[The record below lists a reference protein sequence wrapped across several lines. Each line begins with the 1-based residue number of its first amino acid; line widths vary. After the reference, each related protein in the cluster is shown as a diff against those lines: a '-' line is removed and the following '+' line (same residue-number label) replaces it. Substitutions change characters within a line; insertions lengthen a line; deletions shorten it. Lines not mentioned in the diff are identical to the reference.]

1 MRVTPAIAL
10 GQWITERADR
20 APQRKA
26 LTFQETTWTYGEFV
40 EQIDRLAAVL
50 HQEGIGHGDRV
61 GFLAFNHPLFF
72 VTLFAASKLGA
83 VFVPLNFRLTGAE
96 LKFIINDAGVHTLI
110 VGPDHQAVID
120 PVRTALACKRFYGF
134 GGSGD
139 PGGNSSAWPDLPAVM
154 ADTQALQQLR
164 EAAELAEDDI
174 AALMYTSGTTG
185 HPKGSMMTVG
195 NIWWNMV
202 SELITLDIASSDVVL
217 TYAPVFHVGGLNV
230 LTLSSLLK
238 GVHVVL
244 HPTFDPARV
253 IADVARYKVNL
264 MFAVPAMLL
273 FISQHPDF
281 EKADMST
288 VRSISVGGAPCP
300 EALLR
305 LFNER
310 GIAVNQGYGLTE
322 TAAMA
327 SFLTPEW
334 CWEKMGSVG
343 KPPILTRMRLI
354 DVDGKVITEPHL
366 RGEVCVRGMNVTLG
380 YWNRPDATREAID
393 DDGWFR
399 TGDIGYFDE
408 DGFYT
413 ICDRVKDMV
422 ISGGENVYPAEVES
436 VLHEH
441 PAIAE
446 VAVVGQ
452 PDETWGETVV
462 AVVALKP
469 GAHLDLEDL
478 QAFAGSRLAR
488 YKVPRQLRLVSAL
501 PRNPTGKVLKYRLRE
516 HAHSAALIE
525 RDAEI
530 KL

>member
-1 MRVTPAIAL
+1 MRVRPAIAL

-20 APQRKA
+20 APQREA

-40 EQIDRLAAVL
+40 EQIDRMAAVL
-50 HQEGIGHGDRV
+50 RQNGIGHADRV

-72 VTLFAASKLGA
+72 VTLFAASRLGA

-96 LKFIINDAGVHTLI
+96 LEFIINDAGVHTLI
-110 VGPDHQAVID
+110 VGPEHRAVID
-120 PVRTALACKRFYGF
+120 PVRAALACKRFYGF
-134 GGSGD
+134 GDTSNQSD
-139 PGGNSSAWPDLPAVM
+139 AWPDLPALM
-154 ADTQALQQLR
+154 ADAQPLR

-202 SELITLDIASSDVVL
+202 SELITLDITSSDVVL

-238 GVHVVL
+238 GVHIVL

-273 FISQHPDF
+273 FISQHPNF

-354 DVDGKVITEPHL
+354 DADGKVITEPHV

-393 DDGWFR
+393 DEGWFR
-399 TGDIGYFDE
+399 TGDIGYVDE
-408 DGFYT
+408 SGFYT

-436 VLHEH
+436 VLYEH

-452 PDETWGETVV
+452 PDEKWGETVV

-469 GAHLDLEDL
+469 GARLDLEEL
-478 QAFAGSRLAR
+478 QAFAGNRLAR
-488 YKVPRQLRLVSAL
+488 YKVPRQLRIVSAL

-516 HAHSAALIE
+516 QAAASIDC
-525 RDAEI
+525 DAEI

>member
-1 MRVTPAIAL
+1 MQVRPAIAL

-26 LTFQETTWTYGEFV
+26 LTFQERTWTYGQFV
-40 EQIDRLAAVL
+40 DEIDRLAAVL
-50 HQEGIGHGDRV
+50 RQGGIRRGDRV
-61 GFLAFNHPLFF
+61 GFLAFNHPLFL
-72 VTLFAASKLGA
+72 VTLFAASRLGA
-83 VFVPLNFRLTGAE
+83 IFVPLNFRLTSAE
-96 LKFIINDAGVHTLI
+96 LEFIINDAGVHTLV
-110 VGPDHQAVID
+110 VGPEHQGVID
-120 PVRTALACKRFYGF
+120 PVRPTLVCKCFYGF
-134 GGSGD
+134 
-139 PGGNSSAWPDLPAVM
+139 NSDAAAWPDVRRAMEDIEP
-154 ADTQALQQLR
+154 LR
-164 EAAELAEDDI
+164 EAAELVEDDV
-174 AALMYTSGTTG
+174 AVLMYTSGTTG
-185 HPKGSMMTVG
+185 RPKGSMTTCG
-195 NIWWNMV
+195 NIWWNNV
-202 SELITLDIASSDVVL
+202 NELLALDIMSDDVLL
-217 TYAPVFHVGGLNV
+217 TYAPLFHVGGLNV
-230 LTLSSLLK
+230 LTLSCLLK

-244 HPTFDPARV
+244 HPTFDPGRV

-281 EKADMST
+281 EKADMSS
-288 VRSISVGGAPCP
+288 VRSVMVGGAPCP

-305 LFNER
+305 LFNAR

-327 SFLTPEW
+327 CFLTPEW

-354 DVDGKVITEPHL
+354 DAEGKAITQPHV

-380 YWNRPDATREAID
+380 YWNRPDATRDAID

-399 TGDIGYFDE
+399 TGDIGYMDE
-408 DGFYT
+408 GGFYT
-413 ICDRVKDMV
+413 ICDRLKDMV

-436 VLHEH
+436 VLYEH

-446 VAVVGQ
+446 VAVIGE
-452 PDETWGETVV
+452 PDEKWGETVV
-462 AVVALKP
+462 AVAALKP
-469 GAHLDLEDL
+469 GAELSLEQL

-488 YKVPRQLRLVSAL
+488 YKVPRHLRLVPAL

-516 HAHSAALIE
+516 QFRQALPE
-525 RDAEI
+525 
-530 KL
+530 

>member
-1 MRVTPAIAL
+1 MQVRPAIAL

-26 LTFQETTWTYGEFV
+26 LTYQEQTWTYGEFV
-40 EQIDRLAAVL
+40 DEIDRLAAVMR
-50 HQEGIGHGDRV
+50 QGGIGRGDRV
-61 GFLAFNHPLFF
+61 GFLAFNHPLFL
-72 VTLFAASKLGA
+72 VTLFAASRLGA
-83 VFVPLNFRLTGAE
+83 IFVPLNFRLTGAE
-96 LKFIINDAGVHTLI
+96 LEFIINDAGVHTLI
-110 VGPDHQAVID
+110 VGPEHQGVID
-120 PVRTALACKRFYGF
+120 PGRATLACKCFYGF
-134 GGSGD
+134 DSEAA
-139 PGGNSSAWPDLPAVM
+139 AWPDVRRAMEDSEP
-154 ADTQALQQLR
+154 LR
-164 EAAELAEDDI
+164 EATELAEDDV
-174 AALMYTSGTTG
+174 AVLMYTSGTTG
-185 HPKGSMMTVG
+185 RPKGSMMTCG
-195 NIWWNMV
+195 NIWWNNV
-202 SELITLDIASSDVVL
+202 NELLALDIMSNDVLL
-217 TYAPVFHVGGLNV
+217 TYAPLFHVGGLNV
-230 LTLSSLLK
+230 LTLSCLLK
-238 GVHVVL
+238 GVHLVL
-244 HPTFDPARV
+244 HPTFDPGRV

-281 EKADMST
+281 EKADMSS
-288 VRSISVGGAPCP
+288 VRSVMVGGAPCP

-327 SFLTPEW
+327 CFLTPEW

-354 DVDGKVITEPHL
+354 DAEGKPITQAHV

-380 YWNRPDATREAID
+380 YWNRPEATRDAID

-399 TGDIGYFDE
+399 TGDIGYMDE
-408 DGFYT
+408 GGFYT

-436 VLHEH
+436 VLYEH

-446 VAVVGQ
+446 VAVIGE
-452 PDETWGETVV
+452 PDEKWGETVV
-462 AVVALKP
+462 AVAALKP
-469 GAHLDLEDL
+469 GAELSLEQL

-488 YKVPRQLRLVSAL
+488 YKVPRHLRLVPAL

-516 HAHSAALIE
+516 QFRQAVPE
-525 RDAEI
+525 
-530 KL
+530 

>member
-1 MRVTPAIAL
+1 MQVRPAIAL

-26 LTFQETTWTYGEFV
+26 LTFQERTWTYGEFV
-40 EQIDRLAAVL
+40 DEIDRLAAVL
-50 HQEGIGHGDRV
+50 RQGGVGRGDRV
-61 GFLAFNHPLFF
+61 GFLAFNHPLFL
-72 VTLFAASKLGA
+72 VTLFATSRLGA
-83 VFVPLNFRLTGAE
+83 IFVPLNFRLTSAE
-96 LKFIINDAGVHTLI
+96 LEFIINDAGVHTLV

-120 PVRTALACKRFYGF
+120 PVRQTLKCECFYGF
-134 GGSGD
+134 GSEA
-139 PGGNSSAWPDLPAVM
+139 SAWPDIRLAIKEVEP
-154 ADTQALQQLR
+154 LR
-164 EAAELAEDDI
+164 EAVELADDDVAI
-174 AALMYTSGTTG
+174 LMYTSGTTG
-185 HPKGSMMTVG
+185 RPKGSMMTCG
-195 NIWWNMV
+195 NIWWNNV
-202 SELITLDIASSDVVL
+202 NELLSLDIMSSDVLL
-217 TYAPVFHVGGLNV
+217 TCAPLFHVGGLNV
-230 LTLSSLLK
+230 LTLTCVLK
-238 GVHVVL
+238 GVHVIL

-281 EKADMST
+281 NEADMSS
-288 VRSISVGGAPCP
+288 VRSFTVGGAPCP
-300 EALLR
+300 ETLLR

-343 KPPILTRMRLI
+343 KPPILTRIRLI
-354 DVDGKVITEPHL
+354 DAAGKPITEPHV

-380 YWNRPDATREAID
+380 YWNRPEATRDAID
-393 DDGWFR
+393 DEGWFR
-399 TGDIGYFDE
+399 TGDIGYMDE

-422 ISGGENVYPAEVES
+422 ITGGENVYPAEVES
-436 VLHEH
+436 VLYEH

-446 VAVVGQ
+446 VAVIGQ
-452 PDETWGETVV
+452 PDEKWGETVV

-469 GAHLDLEDL
+469 GAKLELEEL
-478 QAFAGSRLAR
+478 QAFSSGRLAR
-488 YKVPRQLRLVSAL
+488 YKVPRVLRLVSAL
-501 PRNPTGKVLKYRLRE
+501 PRNPTGKVLKYQLRDQMSRQKE
-516 HAHSAALIE
+516 PGPAQPA
-525 RDAEI
+525 
-530 KL
+530 

>member
-26 LTFQETTWTYGEFV
+26 LSFEDATWTYAEFV
-40 EQIDRLAAVL
+40 DHIDRLAAVL
-50 HQEGIGHGDRV
+50 RQGGVARGDRV
-61 GFLAFNHPLFF
+61 GFLAFNHPLFL
-72 VTLFAASKLGA
+72 VTLFAASRLGA
-83 VFVPLNFRLTGAE
+83 IFVPLNFRLTGPE
-96 LKFIINDAGVHTLI
+96 LEFIINDAGVHSLI
-110 VGPDHQAVID
+110 VGPDHQAVIG
-120 PVRTALACKRFYGF
+120 PVRPALRCQRYYGF
-134 GGSGD
+134 GGKDGRN
-139 PGGNSSAWPDLPAVM
+139 GAEAWPDLAGFM
-154 ADTQALQQLR
+154 AECQPLR
-164 EAAELAEDDI
+164 DAAELAEDDV

-202 SELITLDIASSDVVL
+202 SELVTVDISSNDVLL
-217 TYAPVFHVGGLNV
+217 TYAPLFHVGGLNV
-230 LTLSSLLK
+230 LTLSCLLK

-244 HPTFDPARV
+244 HPAFDPARV
-253 IADVARYKVNL
+253 IADVPRHGVSL

-281 EKADMST
+281 ERADMST
-288 VRSISVGGAPCP
+288 VRSIMVGGAPCP
-300 EALLR
+300 ETLLR

-334 CWEKMGSVG
+334 CWDKMGSVG

-354 DVDGKVITEPHL
+354 DADGKVITAPHVK
-366 RGEVCVRGMNVTLG
+366 GEVCVRGMNVTLG
-380 YWNRPDATREAID
+380 YWNRPDATRDAID
-393 DDGWFR
+393 PDGWFR
-399 TGDIGYFDE
+399 TGDIGYVDE

-436 VLHEH
+436 VLYEH

-446 VAVVGQ
+446 VAVIGQ
-452 PDETWGETVV
+452 PDETWGEKVV

-469 GAHLDLEDL
+469 GARLDLEAL

-488 YKVPRQLRLVSAL
+488 YKVPRQLRIVPGL

-516 HAHSAALIE
+516 QVELALPE
-525 RDAEI
+525 
-530 KL
+530 